1 MILLNSND
9 MKTLQWSLWGVNRKL
24 IEDER
29 TWNHKKKN
37 RFEAPGDPS
46 NPQEIIEHE
55 ERYVLLRMLERL
67 EGRIDDD
74 RDPELSQKIDCV
86 IHLLENHGSE
96 NERSDQ
102 EPL

>member
-1 MILLNSND
+1 M
-9 MKTLQWSLWGVNRKL
+9 
-24 IEDER
+24 
-29 TWNHKKKN
+29 
-37 RFEAPGDPS
+37 
-46 NPQEIIEHE
+46 
-55 ERYVLLRMLERL
+55 LRMLERL